1 MRLENEWII
10 LENVKKKWKK
20 VLNLEMNE
28 KEWWKKVKWKR
39 KYEKRIIKEWKVE
52 DRKKGKK
59 DGYGKGLN
67 KEKNFEGG

>member
-10 LENVKKKWKK
+10 LENVKKKCKK